1 MMIIIK
7 IILINKGNKVYMYNP
22 PLTKP
27 VLLYEVTFCPET
39 LMNYIY
45 MYIGKLCKPIR
56 QNLTLAV
63 N

>member
-7 IILINKGNKVYMYNP
+7 LILINNDNKSMYNP